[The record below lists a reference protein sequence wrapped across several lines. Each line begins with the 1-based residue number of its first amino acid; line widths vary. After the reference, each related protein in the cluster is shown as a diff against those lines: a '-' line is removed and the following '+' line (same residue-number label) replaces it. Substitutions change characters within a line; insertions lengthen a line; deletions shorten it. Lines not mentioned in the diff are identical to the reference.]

1 MEDYKPELR
10 RQSSEKVMWD
20 AVLKDGKKSPSE
32 QNIVDIFNRTG
43 LSIKDAQQ
51 QARKEIEKKK
61 KSTPMEKK
69 ELDEF
74 LKKTKANPGNAN
86 PFKKELAIKATENTK
101 RYKESKNMSKR
112 LHKKTGGR
120 RTRKKRKG
128 GRKRKCCKC
137 KRCTKK
143 CPCKRKSKCLKRCK
157 CMKRKTKRKYKKR
170 NQRGCNRKK

>member
-1 MEDYKPELR
+1 MGDKGNDL
-10 RQSSEKVMWD
+10 
-20 AVLKDGKKSPSE
+20 
-32 QNIVDIFNRTG
+32 
-43 LSIKDAQQ
+43 AQQ
-51 QARKEIEKKK
+51 H
-61 KSTPMEKK
+61 
-69 ELDEF
+69 
-74 LKKTKANPGNAN
+74 
-86 PFKKELAIKATENTK
+86 KELAEKEKADFTREVLEAGIPVAVQSSQETNIPELLAEVESGEVISKKSGNTYTKTKGDAEIKKKPPPKK
-101 RYKESKNMSKR
+101 RK
-112 LHKKTGGR
+112 GGR